1 MNAKR
6 FFLLFLLVFAV
17 TAILASCEFLPAGL
31 FPGGATTTEATSQTT
46 SEVTTMT
53 TTEAAA
59 TTTAPV
65 TSGAPAVPSQG
76 GIKKATELASGAI
89 RVTYGTGSIQS
100 LGSLKL
106 REGYNSAKV
115 TALSLDDGVL
125 TLTLLEA
132 AGENVANR
140 HLACAPSAVTLRL
153 RERNGALEWADAT
166 GDDWRVLCPAK
177 LGVGDPLPLPL
188 LAEAAEVGKV
198 APATGTGVILSVNG
212 DKLRFRATDWLRE
225 GYDLCSD
232 AEFNRPN
239 RNPIFMMNGMYEVPS
254 TADKGFMGR
263 TEGEGALLWK
273 YTGDDIPSIMFNGTY
288 IGAQHG
294 YSLLIK
300 IPNAGKTEADIG
312 SVWEN
317 KNGQKY
323 CLVKVVDGML
333 WLCPFDED
341 VMKDGD
347 FSKYSKTR
355 YAFVAAGDTLSHVE
369 GATNTANIIATAD
382 AITNANDIQFYVST
396 IKIEQHLLLN
406 GTVEVPL
413 NKKGVYEAEFIDIY
427 EVYEIAYLPAVLT
440 YLMEHA
446 GDNDNET
453 CHSEEITETYMRFS
467 TTHRYHRNGSC
478 TVYQENEALKVLKNV
493 DFYGMTSAAFADP
506 SYVYVP
512 GSVSAATMQKQE
524 KVEFRVTGDPNL
536 VRNYYQFDD
545 LLGTR
550 GFAIGYYPYF
560 GVATHEN
567 RPLAAGNGNAS
578 STNCGWYS
586 AGQKN
591 YPNLI
596 KRAEMQPGEKIA
608 FIGYR
613 SPSVPIDDD
622 FFAINW
628 YFVGDEVMLF
638 LNTDK
643 AVGEKSV
650 TLPDYL
656 DGLTVTVAQK
666 SDSFT
671 VVSDTVD
678 GGVTVSS
685 TGAGYAILR
694 LTPER

>member
-1 MNAKR
+1 MRNVLRRYSDSEVGDGYGHLRRRGRRRNVYAVRSGVAQGVVYQVLEDFLQPADVTLDVDVVVAHDRDLHMRGVRLGLLAGRHCIDQFRQGHVRKVVGMFYLLLLYLGERKHVADKR
-6 FFLLFLLVFAV
+6 PKSCALAV
-17 TAILASCEFLPAGL
+17 YYPEQILAFL
-31 FPGGATTTEATSQTT
+31 FRKSR
-46 SEVTTMT
+46 S
-53 TTEAAA
+53 
-59 TTTAPV
+59 
-65 TSGAPAVPSQG
+65 VP
-76 GIKKATELASGAI
+76 KD
-89 RVTYGTGSIQS
+89 V
-100 LGSLKL
+100 
-106 REGYNSAKV
+106 
-115 TALSLDDGVL
+115 
-125 TLTLLEA
+125 
-132 AGENVANR
+132 
-140 HLACAPSAVTLRL
+140 
-153 RERNGALEWADAT
+153 NGALYRRQGAFQLVRDVCREF
-166 GDDWRVLCPAK
+166 
-177 LGVGDPLPLPL
+177 
-188 LAEAAEVGKV
+188 AAEPLVCGGDLQPLGLLVESPCQPACHHEDQHDHACTHRHCGAKSGPGETLRPYHACVRYGKPDN
-198 APATGTGVILSVNG
+198 AAI
-212 DKLRFRATDWLRE
+212 DRA
-225 GYDLCSD
+225 
-232 AEFNRPN
+232 
-239 RNPIFMMNGMYEVPS
+239 
-254 TADKGFMGR
+254 R
-263 TEGEGALLWK
+263 TVLLWK

-406 GTVEVPL
+406 GTVEIPVKE
-413 NKKGVYEAEFIDIY
+413 NGVYEAEFIDIY

-440 YLMEHA
+440 YLMENA

-524 KVEFRVTGDPNL
+524 KVEFRVTGDANL
-536 VRNYYQFDD
+536 VRDYYQFDD

-560 GVATHEN
+560 GVATQEN
-567 RPLAAGNGNAS
+567 RPLAAGNGNPTN
-578 STNCGWYS
+578 TNCGWYS

-596 KRAEMQPGEKIA
+596 KKAEMQPGEKIA

-628 YFVGDEVMLF
+628 YFVGDEVMLL